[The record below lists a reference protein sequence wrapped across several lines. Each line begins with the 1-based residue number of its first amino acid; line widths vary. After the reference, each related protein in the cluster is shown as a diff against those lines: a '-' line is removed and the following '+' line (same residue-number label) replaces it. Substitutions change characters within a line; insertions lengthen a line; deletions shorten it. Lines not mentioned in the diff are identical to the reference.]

1 MTIVRRDSLADQASA
16 ALLARIQSGEWG
28 VGDKLPGETTL
39 GPQLDVGRS
48 TVREAIRILAARG
61 VLTTRQGAG
70 VFVAALDVSES
81 WNVVVQR
88 AGIASVLEARTAV
101 EAEAA
106 GLAAGRRT
114 AKHLRELRR
123 ALDERD
129 RRRTEIAEHVDSD
142 MAFHRAIV
150 GAAQSPI
157 LLELFDGFAGRSR
170 QAMIDMLRLRGQ
182 HGDDADHDIHESI
195 YEAIVSRD
203 VEASI
208 SLTRAHLRALQAST
222 RA

>member
-88 AGIASVLEARTAV
+88 AGIAAVLEARTAV

-114 AKHLRELRR
+114 ANHLRELRR

-222 RA
+222 KA

>member
-170 QAMIDMLRLRGQ
+170 QAMIDMLRLRGH

>member
-88 AGIASVLEARTAV
+88 AGIAAVLEARTAV

-114 AKHLRELRR
+114 ANHLRELRR